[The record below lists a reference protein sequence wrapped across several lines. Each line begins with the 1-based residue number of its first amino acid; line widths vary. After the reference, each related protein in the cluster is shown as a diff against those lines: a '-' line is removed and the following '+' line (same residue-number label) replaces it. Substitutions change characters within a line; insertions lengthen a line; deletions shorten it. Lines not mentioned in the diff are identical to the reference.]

1 MTPFYRHI
9 SRAFMIGTL
18 AFAPLALTACDDDG
32 PAEDV
37 GEKVDEGAQDTKR
50 AIEDATE

>member
-18 AFAPLALTACDDDG
+18 ALTPLALTACDEDG
-32 PAEDV
+32 PAEEV
-37 GEKVDEGAQDTKR
+37 GEEIDEGAQDTKR
-50 AIEDATE
+50 AIEDATD